1 MEHVISGIGG
11 PRAFL
16 PERPTR
22 SQGGTDGSNPLTSS
36 GESGANPKS
45 LDQAALISGG
55 SQVKLSGDGTLPAAS
70 LVDLLVARSALTFG
84 ADESARLGLGILG
97 RIDRPMDLRCVS
109 ACKFHPGRGVI
120 GVQL

>member
-1 MEHVISGIGG
+1 MTKFPVFTRVTGNW
-11 PRAFL
+11 A
-16 PERPTR
+16 PET
-22 SQGGTDGSNPLTSS
+22 GSLKTVSSS

-45 LDQAALISGG
+45 LDQAVLISGG

-97 RIDRPMDLRCVS
+97 RIDPSDGLAVC
-109 ACKFHPGRGVI
+109 F
-120 GVQL
+120 GVQVSPR